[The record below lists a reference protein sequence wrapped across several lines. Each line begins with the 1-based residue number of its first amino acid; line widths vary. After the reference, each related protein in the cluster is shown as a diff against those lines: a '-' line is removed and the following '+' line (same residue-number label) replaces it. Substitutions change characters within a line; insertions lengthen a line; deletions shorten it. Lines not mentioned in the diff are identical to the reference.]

1 MIYIIFSDVSSITQV
16 CLIMNFSFEN
26 HATFYNL
33 MVRYGNPI
41 LLMIIFGFFA
51 YQNMKKIV
59 VLAQH
64 GADR

>member
-1 MIYIIFSDVSSITQV
+1 
-16 CLIMNFSFEN
+16 MNFSFEN